1 VVQVRWLV
9 SSIACRGL
17 FLLLVAFVTQQTPLQ
32 AQSQFA
38 PGEDFVEEIVLRDL
52 PISTAISFASS
63 QKAYLALKI
72 GIIRVVENG
81 ALLSTPF
88 IDLSS
93 IVNKATDRGLLGLAV
108 DPDFPQKPFIYI
120 SYVWDPPGYTPD
132 AHDPRLIRI
141 ARLTADASKNY
152 NVALPDS
159 LEVIVGKN
167 SVAANMAGP
176 VPPGDP
182 NIPER
187 ASCMTGLTI
196 DGEPIEDCI
205 AADATSH
212 TAGTLIFGPNRT
224 LFISLGDGASYDG
237 PSRVALRAQNLDSLS
252 GRILR
257 INPDTGKGLA
267 DNPWFDASNP
277 SSNRSRTWAYGFR
290 NPFRITLRPSNGD
303 AYIGDVGS
311 SYYEE
316 INVGKGGNFGWPCY
330 EGGFLDRQQQQ
341 GEATTSV
348 QQPGY
353 RAHPR
358 TAEPCAAMY
367 GLGQAAVK
375 KPFYTYRHPYD
386 QNGRDL
392 GSSVTGLA
400 FYNGTKYPA
409 QHRGALFFA
418 DYARLWIKYLTFDSN
433 GRPTSHD
440 FATEV
445 GSNLGAVELLS
456 GPDKSIYAVYID
468 LVTRTSQVRKF
479 RHMNDGDT
487 TPIVKASLS
496 PTSGAAPLVVSASAS
511 QSIHPTGKALA
522 FSWDFGDGTTADV
535 PDTEHVYVK
544 AGTYTTRVTVSEK
557 SAPFASATDTFTV
570 RVGAN
575 APAVKIDT
583 PVVGAQY
590 QIGEPVAFS
599 GSVTGESPENVT
611 LSWAII
617 QIHNEHTHLVQEIEG
632 KSGSFIPQEHSD
644 NTKYQLCLLAT
655 SQQGLTD
662 QKCVVIPPRTSPYVF
677 DSLPSGATLT
687 YVDEEHD
694 FVTPYIAHPIV
705 GSEQTLYAY
714 PFFGGRSFVGW
725 SDGNVSQTRRFT
737 TQPGSQTFTAL
748 YENRPPRALISPA
761 LTQGTRKKRSIVLD
775 ARGSSDPEG
784 EALSY
789 RWQVSDRTR
798 YQGAVLR
805 KTFKRDGLFSVTLR
819 VTDTLGAQAV
829 MKRRV
834 RVSARKGARLLK

>member
-1 VVQVRWLV
+1 V
-9 SSIACRGL
+9 
-17 FLLLVAFVTQQTPLQ
+17 
-32 AQSQFA
+32 
-38 PGEDFVEEIVLRDL
+38 VLRDL
-52 PISTAISFASS
+52 PISTAIAFASS

-81 ALLSTPF
+81 TLLKTPF
-88 IDLSS
+88 IDLSA

-120 SYVWDPPGYTPD
+120 SYVWDPPGYAPD

-152 NVALPDS
+152 NEALPDS

-196 DGEPIEDCI
+196 DGEPIQDCI

-237 PSRVALRAQNLDSLS
+237 PSRVALRTQNLDSLS
-252 GRILR
+252 GRVLR
-257 INPDTGKGLA
+257 IDPDTGKGLS
-267 DNPWFDASNP
+267 DNPWFEASNP

-290 NPFRITLRPSNGD
+290 NPFRITLRPSNTD

-316 INVGKGGNFGWPCY
+316 INVGKGANFGWPCY

-341 GEATTSV
+341 GEATTSA

-367 GLGQAAVK
+367 AQGQNAVI
-375 KPFYTYRHPYD
+375 KPFFTYRHPYD
-386 QNGRDL
+386 QNGKDL

-400 FYNGTKYPA
+400 FFNGTKYPA
-409 QHRGALFFA
+409 KYKGALFYA
-418 DYARLWIKYLTFDSN
+418 DYARLWIRYLTFDST

-479 RHMNDGDT
+479 RHINDGDT
-487 TPIVKASLS
+487 TPIVKASVS
-496 PTSGAAPLVVSASAS
+496 PSSGSVPLVVNAVAS
-511 QSIHPTGKALA
+511 QSVHPTGKPLA
-522 FSWDFGDGTTADV
+522 FSWDFGDGTKVDV
-535 PDTEHVYVK
+535 ADTEHVYTK
-544 AGTYTTRVTVSEK
+544 AGTYTVTIKVSEK
-557 SAPFASATDTFTV
+557 SAPFASATDSFTV
-570 RVGAN
+570 RAGAN
-575 APAVKIDT
+575 APVVKIDT
-583 PVVGAQY
+583 PVMGTQY
-590 QIGEPVAFS
+590 QIGEPIAFS
-599 GSVTGESPENVT
+599 GSVTGESPGNVT

-617 QIHNEHTHLVQEIEG
+617 QIHNEHTHLVKEVEG
-632 KSGSFIPQEHSD
+632 KSGSFIPEEHSD

-655 SQQGLTD
+655 STQGLTD
-662 QKCVVIPPRTSPYVF
+662 QKCLEIPPRTAAYVF
-677 DSLPSGATLT
+677 DSRPTGATLT

-694 FVTPYIAHPIV
+694 VVAPYKADPIV
-705 GSEQTLYAY
+705 GSEQTLYAS

-725 SDGNVSQTRRFT
+725 SDGNRNQTRRFT
-737 TQPGSQTFTAL
+737 TQPGSRTFTAV
-748 YENRPPRALISPA
+748 YENRAPRALISTA
-761 LTQGTRKKRSIVLD
+761 LTQGTRKGRTIVLD
-775 ARGSSDPEG
+775 ARSSSDPEG
-784 EALSY
+784 EALKY
-789 RWQVSDRTR
+789 RWELSDRTR

-805 KTFKRDGLFSVTLR
+805 KTFRRDGLFSVTLR
-819 VTDTLGAQAV
+819 VTDPLGAQAV
-829 MKRRV
+829 AKRRI